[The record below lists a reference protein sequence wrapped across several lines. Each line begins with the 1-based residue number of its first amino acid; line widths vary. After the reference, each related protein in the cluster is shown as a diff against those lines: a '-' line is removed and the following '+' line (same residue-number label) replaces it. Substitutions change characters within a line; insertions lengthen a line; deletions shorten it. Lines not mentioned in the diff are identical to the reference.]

1 VRRKK
6 ETLER
11 AREERQ
17 YMAAAASS
25 SGATRGIRIRDPAEE
40 EARKQQA
47 TPWSFLGVDGVEREE
62 AAMARA
68 MVRECDVYVGHG
80 GDARRMAAWLRA
92 ELELLGVPCVASDRR
107 VCADA
112 PAHAAARAAM
122 DAAMAAVV
130 LVTPATLANP
140 YAIEEVRTFLGRGAL
155 VPIFVGV
162 RRGDFATTDD
172 VVARRGDLWEK
183 YGGRLWMAYDGV
195 EEHWREAVEGLAR
208 TEPAVEV
215 RVGDLRDRV
224 LDVLEI
230 VGARLG
236 RRAVAAAVRAW
247 RAEAEL
253 EIPFPWNAGFV
264 GRERELLEL
273 ESMLRGGASARSK
286 AAGKRPMFLDGAVSG
301 ESTFLDGVVCITGA
315 SGAGKTELA
324 LEFAHRHSHEYKK
337 VLWVHGEA
345 RYLRQNYLKL
355 ADHLGIAVGD
365 SISPSKGRSARPLHI
380 IEGDAIAKIN
390 KEFTRDIPYL
400 VIIDNLESDKDWWDG
415 QAIEELLPRGCRRT
429 RVVVTTRLVGGVHGV
444 RTLALGDLDD
454 ANAMRLMKGART
466 TLGADDTTILRTIQ
480 EAVASAPVGLA
491 LVGAILSE
499 VPVGPAE
506 LRQAMRRAPHRVATW
521 DGERDGATLRDNSG
535 LVGLL
540 DACFSLLEREAAELG
555 KVALRLLEVASFF
568 APAPVPTAMLV
579 DAARAAAD
587 VETPWERFKRTMKLS
602 CTSPRSPSF
611 AGGAEQ
617 EAMATLLRLG
627 VARRGTRNGCVSVH
641 SVFRLFGRKVGTG
654 GRAARAVVDA
664 VAAAAKNAHDHT
676 WAACLSLFRFES
688 PTAAVE
694 LPPPELAH
702 FVTGFVL
709 PLAARCVAGYSAYAS
724 ALELLREAT
733 DGVLEAEERYIAPS
747 SRRSNGNTYMELDPK
762 VYREL
767 ARVRAELLVMR
778 ARVMIRA
785 GERDIAEDHCVSA
798 ISILEV
804 VRGDW
809 HPDTLAVRAFLEQ
822 EVAVQTMDESEPV
835 EV

>member
-1 VRRKK
+1 M
-6 ETLER
+6 T
-11 AREERQ
+11 
-17 YMAAAASS
+17 AASS
-25 SGATRGIRIRDPAEE
+25 SSGAARGIRIRDLEE
-40 EARKQQA
+40 EERKA
-47 TPWSFLGVDGVEREE
+47 TLWSSLGVDGVEREE
-62 AAMARA
+62 AAAAAMARA

-107 VCADA
+107 LCVDA

-122 DAAMAAVV
+122 DAAAAGVV

-140 YAIEEVRTFLGRGAL
+140 YAVEEIRTFLARGAL
-155 VPIFVGV
+155 VPVFVGV
-162 RRGDFATTDD
+162 RRGDFATADD
-172 VVARRGDLWEK
+172 VVGRRGDLWEK
-183 YGGRLWMAYDGV
+183 YGGRLWMAYDGA
-195 EEHWREAVEGLAR
+195 EEQWREAVEGLAR
-208 TEPAVEV
+208 SESAVEV
-215 RVGDLRDRV
+215 RVGDLRDRI

-236 RRAVAAAVRAW
+236 RRAVAAAIRAW

-264 GRERELLEL
+264 GREKELLEL
-273 ESMLRGGASARSK
+273 ESMLRGGASAHNK

-301 ESTFLDGVVCITGA
+301 EGPFLDGVVCISGT

-345 RYLRQNYLKL
+345 RYLRQSYLKL

-365 SISPSKGRSARPLHI
+365 SLSSSKGRSARPLHG

-390 KEFTRDIPYL
+390 KELTRDIPYL

-415 QAIEELLPRGCRRT
+415 RAVGELLPRGCRRT
-429 RVVVTTRLVGGVHGV
+429 RVVVTTRLAGGVRGV

-466 TLGADDTTILRTIQ
+466 TLGADDTTILRVIQ
-480 EAVASAPVGLA
+480 EAIASAPVGLA
-491 LVGAILSE
+491 LVGAMLSE

-506 LRQAMRRAPHRVATW
+506 LRRAMRRAPHRAATW
-521 DGERDGATLRDNSG
+521 EGDRDGATLRDNPG
-535 LVGLL
+535 LVRLM
-540 DACFSLLEREAAELG
+540 DACLALLEREAAGLG
-555 KVALRLLEVASFF
+555 TVALRLLEAASYF
-568 APAPVPTAMLV
+568 APAPVAAAMLV

-602 CTSPRSPSF
+602 CTSPRTPSF

-617 EAMATLLRLG
+617 EALATLLRLG
-627 VARRGTRNGCVSVH
+627 VARRGTREGCVSVH
-641 SVFRLFGRKVGTG
+641 GVFRLFGRKVGTG

-664 VAAAAKNAHDHT
+664 VAAAQNAQDHT

-688 PTAAVE
+688 PAAVVE
-694 LPPPELAH
+694 LPPPELAR
-702 FVTGFVL
+702 FVTVSVL
-709 PLAARCVAGYSAYAS
+709 PLAARCVAGYSAYGA

-778 ARVMIRA
+778 ARVMMRA

-822 EVAVQTMDESEPV
+822 DVVVQTTDESEPAAV
-835 EV
+835 